1 MRFLIL
7 TIWLYLT
14 TIVYADNH
22 NINQSGFLS
31 KKLEIK
37 ELSKIENPKE
47 KIILIYNHGQ
57 NTFDG
62 SGKSCTDYGQ
72 IRNQASLVGERGPA
86 LFVPRTAGTI
96 IPNNKIG
103 GGPVNNITINVD
115 GSGMDTQGSSEQ
127 SGKQLG
133 EIIAAVV
140 QSTIINE
147 QRSGG
152 LLNP

>member
-31 KKLEIK
+31 KKLK
-37 ELSKIENPKE
+37 VTELSKIDNPKE

-72 IRNQASLVGERGPA
+72 IRNQGSLVGERINGKEIMVYN
-86 LFVPRTAGTI
+86 LCTH
-96 IPNNKIG
+96 KIKG
-103 GGPVNNITINVD
+103 DMPLKWWISKDKPYVGKTKIDKRVEANLQLV
-115 GSGMDTQGSSEQ
+115 
-127 SGKQLG
+127 KQLNSLG
-133 EIIAAVV
+133 V
-140 QSTIINE
+140 
-147 QRSGG
+147 
-152 LLNP
+152 P